1 MKAIELTG
9 SIDEQGQLLL
19 DQPIK
24 LEVSG
29 KVRVIVLYTEPTEEL
44 EDDSDDTPIEEI
56 KASLKRAL
64 QEAKA
69 GQRISLDQ
77 MWEGINVE

>member
-9 SIDEQGQLLL
+9 SINEQGQLLL

-44 EDDSDDTPIEEI
+44 EYDFDNNQYFS
-56 KASLKRAL
+56 
-64 QEAKA
+64 
-69 GQRISLDQ
+69 
-77 MWEGINVE
+77 